1 MGNLARA
8 SLSVMQVGEPLASDG
23 PIMEVTARIRIMRAA
38 IANHFDLYRDEH
50 RQLGD
55 IHRDPPR
62 LIFGEQPCGLSGD
75 QVSLRNRRSSA
86 PGVVTLLKK

>member
-38 IANHFDLYRDEH
+38 IAKATSTFIEMNTGNLA
-50 RQLGD
+50 
-55 IHRDPPR
+55 
-62 LIFGEQPCGLSGD
+62 IFAAI
-75 QVSLRNRRSSA
+75 RRASS
-86 PGVVTLLKK
+86 VIKLDRKN